1 MTVIAT
7 RTFAYTH
14 TQITSGIPAFCYPLA
29 DATFDTK
36 GHYYVSEHD
45 TANQYNTSSI
55 DGAATVDPKKDNQI
69 CFGASSTIY
78 TPTAG
83 NSYTLTLYFQS
94 N

>member
-1 MTVIAT
+1 MALPSLTPRVVLAGCT
-7 RTFAYTH
+7 GLLLLGG
-14 TQITSGIPAFCYPLA
+14 IT
-29 DATFDTK
+29 
-36 GHYYVSEHD
+36 
-45 TANQYNTSSI
+45 
-55 DGAATVDPKKDNQI
+55 GAATVDPKKDNQI